1 MAKRLSRRKNILKR
15 KSLKRNSLRR
25 KTLRRKS
32 IKKRGGVPGKEF
44 LTRNAN
50 KLFVGSLK
58 NCSDVFLANGGN
70 YPHIDGVSF
79 DEENQKMR
87 YDLKITLNWSEM
99 ARVPAEKIVAMKAKW
114 NDHNSWRQW
123 VWEPVS
129 RNKVYNAN
137 KSYSELYSDCDMEG
151 IHFFTRY
158 SGKIMKKILENS
170 FDFKKNKDEECKRR
184 FRAIETVVKL
194 YETEMN
200 NLLKDDINLPW
211 ITKDLSSLGWT
222 ELTPQIS
229 D

>member
-1 MAKRLSRRKNILKR
+1 MDD
-15 KSLKRNSLRR
+15 SLTR
-25 KTLRRKS
+25 T
-32 IKKRGGVPGKEF
+32 KEF

-50 KLFVGSLK
+50 KLVGPLK
-58 NCSDVFLANGGN
+58 NCSDVFLANRGN
-70 YPHIDGVSF
+70 YPHIVDVSF
-79 DEENQKMR
+79 DEKNHRMR
-87 YDLKITLNWSEM
+87 YDLTITLSWLT
-99 ARVPAEKIVAMKAKW
+99 PASVEAEDVA
-114 NDHNSWRQW
+114 NSSSWRDDDSW
-123 VWEPVS
+123 RIPRPVPTT
-129 RNKVYNAN
+129 RVYNAN